1 MRCSPRIVGAVAAS
15 LTVPM
20 LGVTALAGPAGAAQS
35 ATSLYNSALHSATT
49 EGVHFVSTAS
59 EQGVTITVVG
69 DTGASSGQQT
79 LKLRKGTLTEDVTAN
94 LIGTTGYVKANAAAL
109 INILGLTAAKAGTYA
124 NKWLS
129 FPTSN
134 STLAELVGGLHNKD
148 VATELKMSGPYSL
161 VDGKTIGGQS
171 TQGIKGSVSSSS
183 GSKVPV
189 ILYVASSGTPHP
201 IEEVTNPGK
210 GGSAIR
216 GQVTF
221 SKWGEKIHLATPKG
235 AVSLLGVMPATSG

>member
-1 MRCSPRIVGAVAAS
+1 MA
-15 LTVPM
+15 
-20 LGVTALAGPAGAAQS
+20 
-35 ATSLYNSALHSATT
+35 
-49 EGVHFVSTAS
+49 
-59 EQGVTITVVG
+59 
-69 DTGASSGQQT
+69 
-79 LKLRKGTLTEDVTAN
+79 
-94 LIGTTGYVKANAAAL
+94 
-109 INILGLTAAKAGTYA
+109 
-124 NKWLS
+124 
-129 FPTSN
+129 
-134 STLAELVGGLHNKD
+134 GLHNKD

-171 TQGIKGSVSSSS
+171 TQGVKGSVSSSS

-221 SKWGEKIHLATPKG
+221 SKWGEKIHLDTPKG